1 MDNYLFDFFF
11 FQVIEKAAS
20 DFNPCWKETDNFIW
34 EQILIA
40 LRNST
45 IIVYVH

>member
-1 MDNYLFDFFF
+1 MDNYLFDFF